1 MTTLRIGFMPLTDAA
16 GLIAA
21 ADFGFAEAQGIAIE
35 LHKEVSWANLR
46 DKLMVGSFDAAHFL
60 GAATIACALGIG
72 QRRYPLRA
80 AMLLNRNGNAITL
93 ASRVADELLA
103 IDPNA
108 LDTWQAAAKALAQA
122 AAARRASGRH
132 QLTFGTVF
140 PFSSH
145 TYLLRRFFAAGGL
158 DPDQDVEIIV
168 TPPPFAVDLADRGL
182 VDGFCVG
189 SPWNSIAVESGKGVI
204 AALGSEVLADVPE
217 KVLAIPENSPLSD
230 SPEGEALIRAI
241 LAGSSYAAA
250 PENRERM
257 AATLARADRI
267 GCPAPLIARTL
278 AGTLVLDRSKRT
290 RSDTHFIRLDGDGL
304 NRPSG
309 ADARWLL
316 SEMIAAGQAPAAT
329 GERETEAEAVFSPRL
344 YDRAVA

>member
-168 TPPPFAVDLADRGL
+168 TPPPFHHV
-182 VDGFCVG
+182 V
-189 SPWNSIAVESGKGVI
+189 
-204 AALGSEVLADVPE
+204 AA
-217 KVLAIPENSPLSD
+217 
-230 SPEGEALIRAI
+230 
-241 LAGSSYAAA
+241 
-250 PENRERM
+250 
-257 AATLARADRI
+257 RI
-267 GCPAPLIARTL
+267 GCRREQVTRELSAMVAEGLVEKNR
-278 AGTLVLDRSKRT
+278 GGLVLLKPQT
-290 RSDTHFIRLDGDGL
+290 LE
-304 NRPSG
+304 
-309 ADARWLL
+309 AR
-316 SEMIAAGQAPAAT
+316 IAQAM
-329 GERETEAEAVFSPRL
+329 REE
-344 YDRAVA
+344 D